1 MLVSGIEHG
10 TSFLNLLQRPLAHQ
24 LSYLAG
30 QKTSFAMVLG
40 TTLDNII
47 A

>member
-1 MLVSGIEHG
+1 MLVSGIEGEMLVSGIEHG
-10 TSFLNLLQRPLAHQ
+10 TSFLNLLQPPLAHQ
-24 LSYLAG
+24 WSW
-30 QKTSFAMVLG
+30 